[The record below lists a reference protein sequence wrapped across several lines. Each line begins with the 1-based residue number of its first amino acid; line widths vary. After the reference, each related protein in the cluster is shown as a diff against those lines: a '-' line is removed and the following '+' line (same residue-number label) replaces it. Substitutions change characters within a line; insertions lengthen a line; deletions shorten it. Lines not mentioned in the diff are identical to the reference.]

1 MARLGSGT
9 ARGESERLRGLAA
22 LMVLM
27 VLVVLV
33 VVRGLTVLNGGGSSE
48 PSHAEPAWTV
58 RRKLS
63 GIGMTRGLFMSMV
76 TIQ

>member
-1 MARLGSGT
+1 MVRSGSGT
-9 ARGESERLRGLAA
+9 ARGETERLRGLAV

-27 VLVVLV
+27 ALVALV

-48 PSHAEPAWTV
+48 PSDAEPAWTV

-63 GIGMTRGLFMSMV
+63 GIGMTRGLVMSVM
-76 TIQ
+76 TGQ